1 MPAQSWLSNLQ
12 VPFDFHHYLPINDA
26 DLLSGL
32 YLIGG
37 GRRRIV
43 AGATYP
49 PVEHPGVYQFRWNQ
63 GRELPEYQIILLSD
77 GGGKFESQ
85 PTGTVRWNE
94 AALVVLFPGIWH
106 RYKPKRGWT
115 ERWISIHGQDVPR
128 IFDDGGLRPENAVI
142 PIDEVDLCQ
151 QTFDTVLQRIADG
164 PTGQSAGL
172 RIGAMQVMAVALD
185 HASTNM
191 AAHQDDRRDDAK
203 DSARQRISDELI
215 KDAVH
220 LIWTQSHRR
229 MTVDHLVSQLPC
241 TRRTLERRFSAELG
255 HTILDEINRCR
266 LTRAKMMLKQTAIPI
281 KSIAYMSGF
290 GDQERLR
297 VLLHQDEHCSPS
309 EYRERSQTQ
318 GST

>member
-1 MPAQSWLSNLQ
+1 MQA
-12 VPFDFHHYLPINDA
+12 PFDFHHYLPINDA

-43 AGATYP
+43 SGATYP
-49 PVEHPGVYQFRWNQ
+49 PVEHPGVYQFQWSQ

-77 GGGKFESQ
+77 GGGEFESK
-85 PTGTVRWNE
+85 PTGTMKWND
-94 AALVVLFPGIWH
+94 AALVILFPGVWH
-106 RYKPKRGWT
+106 RYKPKPKQGWT
-115 ERWISIHGQDVPR
+115 ERWISIHGQDVPT
-128 IFDDGGLRPENAVI
+128 IFDEGGLSPEHAVI
-142 PIDEVDLCQ
+142 PLSNVEWCE
-151 QTFDTVLQRIADG
+151 QTFDTVLQRIASE
-164 PTGQSAGL
+164 PTGQSAAL
-172 RIGAMQVMAVALD
+172 RIGAMQVMAVTLD
-185 HASTNM
+185 HVPAKSNLPP
-191 AAHQDDRRDDAK
+191 DEPLSRVK
-203 DSARQRISDELI
+203 DSVLNQVSDELV
-215 KDAVH
+215 KDAVS

-241 TRRTLERRFSAELG
+241 TRRTLERRFSTELG

-266 LTRAKMMLKQTAIPI
+266 LTRAKMMLKQTTLPI

-309 EYRERSQTQ
+309 EYRERSHTQ
-318 GST
+318 EST